1 MSRTDWLLDA
11 PMFAPNSKADTPLFD
26 FLVSLMRGENLSF
39 KDSAEFFRA
48 LTERDANPAQIAGSL
63 VALGS
68 KGETYEELA
77 GMAHVMQ
84 EQALKI
90 QTHHTNYIDVA
101 GTGSSL
107 AKTFNVS
114 TAAAFVIAG
123 AGLTVAKNTSRGVT
137 SKIGSADLL
146 SKLDINISSDP
157 SLAQACLNGA
167 GISFLFAPIFYPTLR
182 RVADTRR
189 SLGIRTSLNLLGAL
203 SNPSKAPKQLL
214 GIWHKSLLEPM
225 AQALALLGTKKS
237 WVVHGSD
244 GLDEIT
250 LNGTTYVAEITGNK
264 IRTFEI
270 TPEDFGLKSAE
281 IKHLKVNSAD
291 ESAKLVSDVLES
303 KRRDEARNLVVINAA
318 AALLIGD
325 KAKDPMQAARLAE
338 QSIDSGSARIKLD
351 RLIQTTNKK

>member
-1 MSRTDWLLDA
+1 MSRSDWILDA
-11 PMFAPNSKADTPLFD
+11 PMFALNSKANTPLFD
-26 FLVSLMRGENLSF
+26 FLVRLMRGENLSF
-39 KDSAEFFRA
+39 KESAEFFRA
-48 LTERDANPAQIAGSL
+48 LTARDANPAQIAGSL

-77 GMAHVMQ
+77 GMARVMQ

-90 QTHHTNYIDVA
+90 ETHHTNYIDIA
-101 GTGSSL
+101 GTGSSS

-146 SKLDINISSDP
+146 SNLNINISSDP
-157 SLAQACLNGA
+157 GLAQACLNGA

-182 RVADTRR
+182 RIADIRR

-203 SNPSKAPKQLL
+203 SNPSSAPKQLL
-214 GIWHKSLLEPM
+214 GVWHRSLIEPM
-225 AQALALLGTKKS
+225 AQALSLLGTKRS

-244 GLDEIT
+244 GLDELT
-250 LNGTTYVAEITGNK
+250 LDGITYVAEVTGNK
-264 IRTFEI
+264 IKTFEI
-270 TPEDFGLKSAE
+270 SPEDFGLQKAE
-281 IKHLKVNSAD
+281 IKHLKANSAE
-291 ESAKLVSDVLES
+291 ESAMIVRDVLES

-325 KAKDPMQAARLAE
+325 KAKEPIQAARLAE
-338 QSIDSGSARIKLD
+338 QSIDSGSAGIKLD